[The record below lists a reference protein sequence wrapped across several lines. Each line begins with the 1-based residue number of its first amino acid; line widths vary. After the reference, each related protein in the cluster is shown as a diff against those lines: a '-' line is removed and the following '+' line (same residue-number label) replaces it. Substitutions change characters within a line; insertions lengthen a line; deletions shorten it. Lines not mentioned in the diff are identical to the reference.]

1 MNYYCRYCGIR
12 TSSIASLKAAT
23 CSRHPNGVNKGQH
36 APYEGDEKARYQCR
50 FCGFD
55 AATISSLTSTS
66 CPRHPLGA
74 HLGFHSPAT

>member
-12 TSSIASLKAAT
+12 TSSIASLKTST

-36 APYEGDEKARYQCR
+36 ALYEGDEKARYPCR
-50 FCGFD
+50 FCGFE
-55 AATISSLTSTS
+55 AASISSLTATS

-74 HLGFHSPAT
+74 HLGLHSPAT